1 MTAKL
6 IPVLAMT
13 LLSLR
18 PRAQETIIKY
28 LSGADKDHTVSW
40 DFFCTTG
47 RSSGRW
53 SKIPVPSNWEM
64 QGFGTYNYFTDK
76 ENPDETG
83 LYRYRFSIPA
93 EWRRKSVFIV
103 FEGSM
108 TDTEVRINGQLVGP
122 VHQGGFYRF
131 KYEIDRF
138 IKRAGNLLEVKVSK
152 RSANASVNNAERKA
166 DFWQFGGIFRP
177 VYLEAMPHT
186 HIDHIAIDARAD
198 GNLRV
203 DVHAF
208 SPDTQNRIRAEVQT
222 LSGQRVGEYM
232 LTRDPP
238 SDQISLRGKYR
249 DIEAWN
255 PESPQLYKLVVSII
269 NAAGIPVHTVVQR
282 FGFRTVELRIH
293 DGLYVNGKKVIL
305 KGVCRHSEWPE
316 SGRALSKTISLLD
329 IGLMKDMNMNAVRM
343 SHYPPDTHFLD
354 ACDSLGMFVLDELTG
369 WQARYDTVVG
379 ERLVREMVTRDVNH
393 PSVII
398 WDNGNEGG
406 WNTALDDQFRLYD
419 PQDRIVI
426 HPWARFN
433 GTDTRHYP
441 NYNYVTNSVLYGQ
454 DVFFPTEFMHGNYDG
469 GAGAGLE
476 DFWELILKHP
486 YGAGGFLW
494 VFADGGIVRTDKD
507 SVLDTANDSAPD
519 GVLGPHREKEASFY
533 TIKQLWSPIVIDRKN
548 IPPDFDGLIAIENR
562 YIYTDLDKC
571 RLHWELVSFPGPG
584 EITTEPITKAHADLP
599 SFHLA
604 PGQKGALSLDLPSI
618 WRQCDALFLTATD
631 PHGREIFTWTWPIR
645 LPGTPP
651 THASPPTH
659 GPPPVSP
666 PASDLSAARITG
678 TSHETHFVVMA
689 NGIGYHFDTTTGL
702 LQKVINHRGEI
713 SLSGG
718 PIQTGVD
725 HTLKEFKTFY
735 SGDTFIVEPVYEGE
749 SYFSVIWTFAPN
761 KLVKLEYQYSY
772 EKHFSQTGGVDF
784 MGIGFKYPEEKITG
798 MKWLGRGPYRV
809 WKNRMKGQSFGVW
822 HKEYN
827 NTITGAGWQYPEFKG
842 YHADLY
848 WVVIENRESP
858 FTVYTEDQSIFLQM
872 LRPDHSK
879 YEHASIQPAFPSC
892 DIGFM
897 TAIAPIGTRF
907 QSPDL
912 LGPQSQ
918 KNLQLNYGPVKGT
931 LWFDFSDRA
940 IR

>member
-6 IPVLAMT
+6 ILVLAMT

-18 PRAQETIIKY
+18 PHAQETVIKY
-28 LSGADKDHTVSW
+28 LSGTDKDHTVSW

-47 RSSGRW
+47 RNSGRW

-83 LYRYRFSIPA
+83 LYKYRFSIPA
-93 EWRRKSVFIV
+93 EWRRSCVFIV

-108 TDTEVRINGQLVGP
+108 TDTEVRINGKLAGP

-138 IKRAGNLLEVKVSK
+138 IKPGGNLLEVKVSK
-152 RSANASVNNAERKA
+152 RSANASINNAERTA

-177 VYLEAMPHT
+177 VFLEAMPQI

-208 SPDTQNRIRAEVQT
+208 SPDTPYRIRAQVQT
-222 LSGQRVGEYM
+222 LSGERVGEDM
-232 LTRDPP
+232 LTLDPASP
-238 SDQISLRGKYR
+238 PITFCGKYNG
-249 DIEAWN
+249 IKPWN
-255 PESPQLYKLVVSII
+255 PESPQLYNLVVSII
-269 NAAGIPVHTVVQR
+269 NAGGTPVHTVVQR

-316 SGRALSKTISLLD
+316 SGRTLSKTISLLD

-343 SHYPPDTHFLD
+343 SHYPPDQHFLD

-369 WQARYDTVVG
+369 WQAKYDTVVG
-379 ERLVREMVTRDVNH
+379 ERLLRELVTRDVNH

-419 PQDRIVI
+419 PQNRPVI
-426 HPWARFN
+426 HPWERFN

-441 NYNYVTNSVLYGQ
+441 NYNYVANSVLYGQ

-476 DFWELILKHP
+476 DFWDLILKHP

-533 TIKQLWSPIVIDRKN
+533 TIKQLWSPIVIERKN
-548 IPPDFDGLIAIENR
+548 IPPDFDGQIAIGNR
-562 YIYTDLDKC
+562 YIYTDLDRC
-571 RLHWELVSFPGPG
+571 RLSWKLVSFPGPEAG
-584 EITTEPITKAHADLP
+584 TTQPITKARADLP
-599 SFHLA
+599 SFQLA
-604 PGQKGALSLDLPSI
+604 PGQTGTLFLDLPSA
-618 WRQCDALFLTATD
+618 WRQCDALYLTAID
-631 PHGREIFTWTWPIR
+631 PHGREIFTWTWPIQPPR
-645 LPGTPP
+645 TPADS
-651 THASPPTH
+651 ASSKSI
-659 GPPPVSP
+659 GQISK
-666 PASDLSAARITG
+666 ITG
-678 TSHETHFVVMA
+678 TDQQTDFVVAA
-689 NGIGYHFDTTTGL
+689 NGISYFFDKATGL
-702 LQKVINHRGEI
+702 LEKVVNNRGEI

-718 PIQTGVD
+718 PVQTGVD

-735 SGDTFIVEPVYEGE
+735 SGEAFIVEPVYEGE
-749 SYFSVIWTFAPN
+749 SYFSVMWTFAPN
-761 KLVKLEYQYSY
+761 KLAKLEYRYSY

-784 MGIGFKYPEEKITG
+784 MGIGFNYPEEKITG

-809 WKNRMKGQSFGVW
+809 WKNRMKGQQFGVW
-822 HKEYN
+822 HKDYN
-827 NTITGAGWQYPEFKG
+827 NTVTGASWQYPEFKG
-842 YHADLY
+842 YHADL
-848 WVVIENRESP
+848 
-858 FTVYTEDQSIFLQM
+858 
-872 LRPDHSK
+872 
-879 YEHASIQPAFPSC
+879 
-892 DIGFM
+892 
-897 TAIAPIGTRF
+897 
-907 QSPDL
+907 L
-912 LGPQSQ
+912 LGSHREQGVSVYRVHGGSIGIPCKCCDPIIQNTNTRPYNPLSH
-918 KNLQLNYGPVKGT
+918 P
-931 LWFDFSDRA
+931 A
-940 IR
+940 I